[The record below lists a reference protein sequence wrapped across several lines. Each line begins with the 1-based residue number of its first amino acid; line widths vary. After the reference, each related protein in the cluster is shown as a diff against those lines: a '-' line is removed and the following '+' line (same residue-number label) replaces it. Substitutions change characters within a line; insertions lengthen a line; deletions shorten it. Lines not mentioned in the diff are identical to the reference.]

1 MPALS
6 QPRWLDLA
14 FAASSLWWAL
24 APIVMGD
31 EAWLTPVRLGLMT
44 LHIEVAFLFLWRGG
58 LIDQGKPREFLLATP
73 SLILGGLA
81 FKLSP
86 PPAEWPLLATL
97 PFLLGVVWSALS
109 LATLG
114 KSFAILPSVR
124 ECVSRGPYRL
134 IRHPIYLGE
143 SIMLLGCIIAAG
155 GKSWWIL
162 IFFAPAIFAR
172 IHAEESAL
180 MRSSEGWRMYSKQV
194 PWRLI
199 PKIF

>member
-6 QPRWLDLA
+6 QPRWLDFA

-24 APIVMGD
+24 APTIVGD
-31 EAWLTPVRLGLMT
+31 EVWLTPVRLGLMT

-86 PPAEWPLLATL
+86 TPVEWPLLATL
-97 PFLLGVVWSALS
+97 PFLLGVVWSAFS

-155 GKSWWIL
+155 GKTWWIF